1 MNIVN
6 SLADFFQLVL
16 QKVKTI
22 DFFGPLALRIYLAPI
37 FIIAGWNKLTGLE
50 DTAYYFGE
58 YLGMPAPMLMAV
70 LAGLTEFIGGLSLL
84 FGFALRFM
92 AIPMMFTMLVAA
104 GTAHWDNG
112 WHALPETTLTVP
124 WEWRT
129 DLIED
134 AQQRKTAAVSILQEH
149 GNYEWLTEAGNFT
162 VLKNGIEFAATYFV
176 MLLMLLFSGAGRFIS
191 VDYWI
196 ARKYVK
202 TAQSPSS

>member
-1 MNIVN
+1 MNFTVACM
-6 SLADFFQLVL
+6 SLRD
-16 QKVKTI
+16 KINTI
-22 DFFGPLALRIYLAPI
+22 DFLGPLALRIYLAPI
-37 FIIAGWNKLTGLE
+37 FIIAGWNKLSGLE

-84 FGFALRFM
+84 FGVALRFM
-92 AIPMMFTMLVAA
+92 AIPMMFTMIVAA

-134 AQQRKTAAVSILQEH
+134 AQQRKAAAVSILQEH

-176 MLLMLLFSGAGRFIS
+176 MLLMLLFSGAGRYVS

>member
-1 MNIVN
+1 MNLTVAFM
-6 SLADFFQLVL
+6 SLRDRIN
-16 QKVKTI
+16 TI
-22 DFFGPLALRIYLAPI
+22 DFLGPLALRIYLAPI

-84 FGFALRFM
+84 FGIAIRFM
-92 AIPMMFTMLVAA
+92 AIPMMFTMIVAA

-149 GNYEWLTEAGNFT
+149 GNYEWLTDAGNFT

-176 MLLMLLFSGAGRFIS
+176 MLLMLLFNGAGRFIS

>member
-1 MNIVN
+1 MNLTVAFM
-6 SLADFFQLVL
+6 SLRDRIN
-16 QKVKTI
+16 TI
-22 DFFGPLALRIYLAPI
+22 DFLGPLALRIYLAPI

-58 YLGMPAPMLMAV
+58 YLGMPAPMMMAV

-84 FGFALRFM
+84 FGIALRFM
-92 AIPMMFTMLVAA
+92 AIPMMFTMIVAA

-129 DLIED
+129 DLIEE
-134 AQQRKTAAVSILQEH
+134 AQQRKSAAVSLLQEH

-176 MLLMLLFSGAGRFIS
+176 MLLMLLFSGAGRYVSF
-191 VDYWI
+191 DYWI
-196 ARKYVK
+196 ARKYAEASK
-202 TAQSPSS
+202 ISAAS

>member
-1 MNIVN
+1 MNLTVAFM
-6 SLADFFQLVL
+6 SLRDRIN
-16 QKVKTI
+16 TI
-22 DFFGPLALRIYLAPI
+22 DFLGPLALRIYLAPI

-84 FGFALRFM
+84 FGIAIRFM
-92 AIPMMFTMLVAA
+92 AIPMMFTMIVAA

>member
-1 MNIVN
+1 MNLTVAFM
-6 SLADFFQLVL
+6 SLRDRIN
-16 QKVKTI
+16 TI
-22 DFFGPLALRIYLAPI
+22 DFLGPLALRIYLAPI

-58 YLGMPAPMLMAV
+58 FLGMPAPMLMAV

-84 FGFALRFM
+84 FGVALRFM
-92 AIPMMFTMLVAA
+92 AIPMMFTMIVAA

-124 WEWRT
+124 WEWRA

-134 AQQRKTAAVSILQEH
+134 AQQRKAAAVSILQEH

-176 MLLMLLFSGAGRFIS
+176 VLLMLLFSGAGRYVS

-196 ARKYVK
+196 ARKYGK
-202 TAQSPSS
+202 TAQCSS